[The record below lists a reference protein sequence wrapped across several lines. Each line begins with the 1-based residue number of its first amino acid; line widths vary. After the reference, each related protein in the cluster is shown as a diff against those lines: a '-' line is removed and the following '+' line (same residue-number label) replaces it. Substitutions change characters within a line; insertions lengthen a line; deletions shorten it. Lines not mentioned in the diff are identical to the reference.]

1 MSNQIFMKLGS
12 NIDIDIV
19 HNLSQGF
26 LPIVGGCHGNE
37 EKGITMVTDLEN
49 QNYENSLT
57 QIIRNS
63 ILNIW

>member
-1 MSNQIFMKLGS
+1 MSNQILMKLGS

-19 HNLSQGF
+19 HNLSQGC

-37 EKGITMVTDLEN
+37 EKGITMVTDPEN

-57 QIIRNS
+57 
-63 ILNIW
+63 